1 MVDSLHLPVFSF
13 IKRLFVEEFSELKLL
28 KGYFH
33 VSRVPSGKSSVRAL
47 LSIKPRK
54 TIYHCKADKL
64 KFAKIS
70 IFFILLNT

>member
-1 MVDSLHLPVFSF
+1 MFSCDMNF
-13 IKRLFVEEFSELKLL
+13 FQVLTLELK
-28 KGYFH
+28 
-33 VSRVPSGKSSVRAL
+33 PEGKSILRAL

-70 IFFILLNT
+70 MFFYFAGYISAQRPANSILATCT

>member
-1 MVDSLHLPVFSF
+1 MSL
-13 IKRLFVEEFSELKLL
+13 KRFVEQFKITAMFCECLHENL
-28 KGYFH
+28 
-33 VSRVPSGKSSVRAL
+33 SSLRAL

-70 IFFILLNT
+70 MFFYFFGYISAQRPVNSILAMCT